1 MQQGIVGIFVIL
13 TPGISDHAA
22 PRSGQVRAICNLF
35 PILLLANCIRIVP
48 MIRVVSVIGEVGLNV
63 HPSVRQSRS
72 LIASPAANSA
82 LVALLVRVEKEL
94 VVVFLAESSPDI
106 PVPDFD
112 LLIHDM
118 LLWLTDS

>member
-1 MQQGIVGIFVIL
+1 R
-13 TPGISDHAA
+13 SDTGVVASSA
-22 PRSGQVRAICNLF
+22 YDSRTSLKFITRS
-35 PILLLANCIRIVP
+35 
-48 MIRVVSVIGEVGLNV
+48 SLNV